1 MSKLIIELSYSLVA
15 SKRDMNKI
23 TQFEDLSNDLLLEI
37 FDYFHAFDLFEAFSS
52 MNNRISLILS
62 YTRLHIVLSKL
73 HSQREFDLLSSHLIH
88 HAHQVVSISLQDE
101 LRNLSSIIS
110 LLFTLHTFE
119 NLQSCTFYSIHPLT
133 PLENVM
139 KKFASLNHLVSFRI
153 FQSNNMPLSN
163 VNKSYLSETFLAH
176 RSSKLRSIEL
186 SFRYYYPKL
195 ISDIRLNSTLTSLR
209 IVFHGSMFAC
219 SIDSILPILRH
230 YCALRVLRI
239 SISSNNNSYAPA
251 TMIPTFLTTYEVNPP
266 ISFSI
271 TTFDLSIGTCFYF
284 RSLRLILSCMPNLRR
299 FIITI
304 IVLTS
309 TSSFCKN
316 VFNGHLWQQLLSNSA
331 PHLDVFEIFVMIK
344 YANTK
349 PNFDS
354 LVNSF
359 DYFARKFDDWHV
371 AIHQSRRNYNT
382 QKQQLSLHGFRY
394 SKQVRHCHT
403 STTRIVLGTLT
414 LHESVIKQAEHHLF
428 YSNCK
433 DLCVSIPIDI
443 KIRNNLPP
451 YQLFKNID
459 RLTIEINS
467 PMRACW
473 IKILNLL
480 RICYNFDRI
489 DQKERAEKITSL
501 VDLTNITKLSIQSND
516 STSQSYFITE
526 IFLATSHVIQLK
538 ISHSLI
544 FSSML
549 YHNSSLIPFFTQLQS
564 LYLQSEYGR
573 FPLKYASKLVQRFPS
588 IIHLELEVYSIGLL
602 KSFLSILLD
611 GLPRLAHLKI
621 HFYQSSLIAKG
632 RHSINDILERWC
644 HLRSSIAETHDTF
657 TIRIIGQLMNIY
669 LSGCAI
675 CANTKNFI

>member
-1 MSKLIIELSYSLVA
+1 
-15 SKRDMNKI
+15 MNAESI
-23 TQFEDLSNDLLLEI
+23 RFE
-37 FDYFHAFDLFEAFSS
+37 
-52 MNNRISLILS
+52 
-62 YTRLHIVLSKL
+62 T
-73 HSQREFDLLSSHLIH
+73 SQREFDLLSSHLIH

-101 LRNLSSIIS
+101 LRNLSSIIY

-139 KKFASLNHLVSFRI
+139 KKLASLNHLVSFRI
-153 FQSNNMPLSN
+153 FQSNDMPLSN
-163 VNKSYLSETFLAH
+163 LNKSYLSETFLAH

-195 ISDIRLNSTLTSLR
+195 ISHLRLNSTLTSLR

-239 SISSNNNSYAPA
+239 SISSNNNSYAQA
-251 TMIPTFLTTYEVNPP
+251 TMIPAFLTTYEVNPP

-309 TSSFCKN
+309 TNSFCKN

-359 DYFARKFDDWHV
+359 DYFARKFGDWHV

-382 QKQQLSLHGFRY
+382 Q
-394 SKQVRHCHT
+394 
-403 STTRIVLGTLT
+403 
-414 LHESVIKQAEHHLF
+414 
-428 YSNCK
+428 N
-433 DLCVSIPIDI
+433 LCVSIPIDI
-443 KIRNNLPP
+443 KIRNNLSP

-473 IKILNLL
+473 IKILNLF
-480 RICYNFDRI
+480 RICYNFDKI
-489 DQKERAEKITSL
+489 DQKECAEKIASS

-526 IFLATSHVIQLK
+526 IFLATSHVIQLR
-538 ISHSLI
+538 ICHSLI
-544 FSSML
+544 LSSIL
-549 YHNSSLIPFFTQLQS
+549 YHNSSLTPFFNQLQS

-588 IIHLELEVYSIGLL
+588 IIHLELEVFSIGLL
-602 KSFLSILLD
+602 KSFLNILLD

-621 HFYQSSLIAKG
+621 HFYQNNLIAKG

-657 TIRIIGQLMNIY
+657 TIRITGQLMNIY

-675 CANTKNFI
+675 CANTKDFI